1 MDIEGTGGICWVG
14 HFFVLGWEGLRVP
27 RLRVCYSSALNDDQ
41 KYKLKRP
48 EEIIPTPYYCYP
60 LEL

>member
-14 HFFVLGWEGLRVP
+14 HFFVLGWEGLKEP
-27 RLRVCYSSALNDDQ
+27 RLRVCYSRALNDDQ

-48 EEIIPTPYYCYP
+48 EEIIPTPLP
-60 LEL
+60 